1 MFINLKY
8 TKILAYNI
16 STHFV
21 LLVFQL
27 QHLTVEWDSKKKDK
41 D

>member
-1 MFINLKY
+1 MSVNLIY
-8 TKILAYNI
+8 TKNLTYNI
-16 STHFV
+16 SVHFV
-21 LLVFQL
+21 LFVFQL